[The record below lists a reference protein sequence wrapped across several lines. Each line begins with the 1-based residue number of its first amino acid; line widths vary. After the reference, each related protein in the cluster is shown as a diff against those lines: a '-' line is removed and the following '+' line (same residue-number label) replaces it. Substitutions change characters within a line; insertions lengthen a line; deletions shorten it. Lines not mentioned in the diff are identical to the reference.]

1 MKIIFLNIDG
11 VLNGYGLFIGSIQRI
26 ADKFNLT
33 KISNKLNT
41 QFKVKKKYAKLLSKI
56 VQKSGAKVVVTSS
69 WRGEWMLSNNLSNW
83 DSVESFKKWMKY
95 YNIEVIDITP
105 KIDTTECD
113 RSIEICKWLE
123 DHNNE
128 IDSYC
133 IIDSEYHE
141 FIHRFH
147 DRLVCTSNMR
157 LKERD
162 YGYNII
168 YENTGLKRH
177 HIKEVLNVLNYKCI
191 ERKK

>member
-1 MKIIFLNIDG
+1 MKGVNDMKIIFLNIDG
-11 VLNGYGLFIGSIQRI
+11 VLNGYGLFIRSIQRI

-113 RSIEICKWLE
+113 RSQ
-123 DHNNE
+123 
-128 IDSYC
+128 
-133 IIDSEYHE
+133 
-141 FIHRFH
+141 
-147 DRLVCTSNMR
+147 
-157 LKERD
+157 
-162 YGYNII
+162 
-168 YENTGLKRH
+168 
-177 HIKEVLNVLNYKCI
+177 
-191 ERKK
+191 

>member
-56 VQKSGAKVVVTSS
+56 VKKSGAKVVVTSS

-83 DSVESFKKWMKY
+83 DSVESFKKWMRY

-141 FIHRFH
+141 LIYRFH
-147 DRLVCTSNMR
+147 DRFVCTSNMR

-162 YGYNII
+162 YGYDII

-177 HIKEVLNVLNYKCI
+177 HIKEVLNVLNHKCI